1 MTLGSSQKWYLG
13 AVVAATLVM
22 LAGWFLLVAPQKS
35 SAQEIT
41 ASVEAKQSANAST
54 EREIA
59 ALKAQFKDLPALQK
73 QAAEIR
79 SRMPQTPNLPSLLRT
94 LSANA
99 KAAGVSLVTWSPQ
112 EPVALTGTAGQRAA
126 AGTSILATPGQVNQI
141 PITLNV
147 VGRFANLRLFLNSIE
162 QMNRSML
169 VTSLDIKRSE
179 GASTAPG
186 NALTVSINGRVFIA
200 NPGMPTAASTDTS
213 TTGTGTANN
222 AEPAS

>member
-22 LAGWFLLVAPQKS
+22 FAGWFLLVSPQKS
-35 SAQEIT
+35 T
-41 ASVEAKQSANAST
+41 ASEIAASAEARQTVNQST

-59 ALKAQFKDLPALQK
+59 SLKAQFKDLPVLQK

-99 KAAGVSLVTWSPQ
+99 KAAGVVLVTWSPQ
-112 EPVALTGTAGQRAA
+112 EPVALTGSAGQRAA

-141 PITLNV
+141 PVTLNV
-147 VGRFANLRLFLNSIE
+147 EGRFANLRLFLNSIE
-162 QMNRSML
+162 QMKRSML
-169 VTSLDIKRSE
+169 VTGLDVKRADEAGS
-179 GASTAPG
+179 AANTLSVT
-186 NALTVSINGRVFIA
+186 INGRVFIA
-200 NPGMPTAASTDTS
+200 NPGMPTAAIADTA
-213 TTGTGTANN
+213 TTGTGA
-222 AEPAS
+222 ASDAAPAS